1 MPDGQSLDLPNGF
14 IDMTISVNM
23 YNLLRFS
30 NSRFNPQPVGG
41 GGGGNWPTANRSGKI
56 HENNVQHRGSVV
68 TTKRIGRNQ
77 G

>member
-14 IDMTISVNM
+14 IDMTILVNM

-41 GGGGNWPTANRSGKI
+41 GAIGPQQIVAEKFMKI
-56 HENNVQHRGSVV
+56 MSN
-68 TTKRIGRNQ
+68 IGAL
-77 G
+77 

>member
-14 IDMTISVNM
+14 IDMTILVNM

-41 GGGGNWPTANRSGKI
+41 GGNWPTANRSGKI
-56 HENNVQHRGSVV
+56 LENKVSCTNG
-68 TTKRIGRNQ
+68 
-77 G
+77 